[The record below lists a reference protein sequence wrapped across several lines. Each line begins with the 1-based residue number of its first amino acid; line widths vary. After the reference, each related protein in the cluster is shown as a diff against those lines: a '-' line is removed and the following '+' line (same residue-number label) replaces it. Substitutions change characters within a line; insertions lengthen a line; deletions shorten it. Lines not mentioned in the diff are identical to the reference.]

1 MTPLAPVSIAGWSA
15 FDLPGAIG
23 GRGFW
28 SCGRASW
35 DMASRGRRSVRV
47 IQVAGLAAG
56 HGRLAVRWA
65 RAQGRQ
71 VHPAP
76 RRLMIRWPCMTQCPQ
91 DTVLLRRAFIDRTG
105 FSRDRGKSAQVP
117 GLPPA
122 ISASLD
128 SG

>member
-1 MTPLAPVSIAGWSA
+1 MA
-15 FDLPGAIG
+15 
-23 GRGFW
+23 
-28 SCGRASW
+28 SCGR
-35 DMASRGRRSVRV
+35 RGIRV

-105 FSRDRGKSAQVP
+105 FSRDRGKSAQIP
-117 GLPPA
+117 GFLPA

-128 SG
+128 RGSVL